1 MYLSRLWSLL
11 LSHREPARV
20 PLPPSSHVYIPSTSL
35 VPSGGSATDPVQ
47 FMHGLE
53 LAPASVLQLEAAG
66 CRLGSAVPCEEL
78 EAGPESQAARK
89 VRHSP
94 VAGGWIWSAAPSHT
108 CSVSQ
113 VPTRGQ
119 QLLIYGGEN
128 ENSLLQHLKGS
139 TFHGEL
145 SGKMQKQQEAQS
157 SAQALVGRNA
167 AAAKMKLE
175 ENAKPHAP
183 VPTRPQLTCSV
194 ACGPSVPW
202 IYER

>member
-1 MYLSRLWSLL
+1 
-11 LSHREPARV
+11 
-20 PLPPSSHVYIPSTSL
+20 
-35 VPSGGSATDPVQ
+35 
-47 FMHGLE
+47 MHGLE
-53 LAPASVLQLEAAG
+53 QAPASVLQLEAAG
-66 CRLGSAVPCEEL
+66 CRLGSDVPCGEL

-108 CSVSQ
+108 CSVSL

-119 QLLIYGGEN
+119 QLLIYRGEN

-139 TFHGEL
+139 TFRGEL

-194 ACGPSVPW
+194 ACGPSVP
-202 IYER
+202 